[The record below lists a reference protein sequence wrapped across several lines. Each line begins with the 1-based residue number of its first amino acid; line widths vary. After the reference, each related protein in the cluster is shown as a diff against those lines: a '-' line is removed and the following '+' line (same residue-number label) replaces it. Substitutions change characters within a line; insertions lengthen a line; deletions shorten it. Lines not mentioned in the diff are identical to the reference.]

1 MNRLKSCGLGVA
13 ALSLMLST
21 NVSEAALVRQYGA
34 FGIVTYDPI
43 ATPVISPESGTI
55 FAGSQTVTISCESE
69 GAAIYYTTDGSE
81 PTKDSTAY
89 SRFKIHGK
97 TTVKAVAYDNA
108 GRLYSEVATAEYAL
122 GTCANPVIVPDGGTA
137 VASVPVISPDDDD
150 DYPLEDDDDEE
161 PPMPT
166 PVVFHDDDDEPST
179 PEPAPSP
186 VSLADSYVFRRSGQ
200 KVTISQSGEEGTIRY
215 TLDGSEPTAESA
227 AYSGAIAIDATTT
240 IKAKVFSDNYFDSET
255 VTVVFTREWDHV
267 ATPEIAVAATFTGSK
282 TRCEITCATEG
293 ASIFYTL
300 DGSDPTS
307 ASMMYEGELYITG
320 SCTLKAIALL
330 YDHIDSEIVS
340 ETITKVWVIGDT
352 MGAPDQAFTTSGDDG
367 KAFYRVTDASAP
379 NGEAMKSG
387 AITHSQS
394 SVLSTTVTGAGT
406 LTFAWR
412 TSCEKDPD
420 DVFEW
425 DHAELAVD
433 GTVVRHLD
441 GVTAWQT
448 ESVAVAG
455 DGEHA
460 LVWRYVKDDAESA
473 GEDAAWVAGFG
484 WAPSGADVAFSSW
497 AEENSITGAWN
508 ETSGGIYNV
517 FRYVFDV
524 PSGAFADTPLL
535 DIAFKDD
542 KVVVKTP
549 PVVNSDG
556 VTVSVVESSD
566 VAGKTVTATKVVDA
580 TGSTEFTKDSA
591 AESRFYR
598 LKAEVTE

>member
-1 MNRLKSCGLGVA
+1 MEMNKLMSCRLIA
-13 ALSLMLST
+13 ALLLLLVGRA
-21 NVSEAALVRQYGA
+21 VSGEPLAQQYGA

-55 FAGSQTVTISCESE
+55 FADSQTVTISCATE

-97 TTVKAVAYDNA
+97 TTIKAVAYDA
-108 GRLYSEVATAEYAL
+108 GGGLYSEVATAEYAL
-122 GTCANPVIVPDGGTA
+122 GTCVNPVIAPEGGTA
-137 VASVPVISPDDDD
+137 VAA
-150 DYPLEDDDDEE
+150 EGG
-161 PPMPT
+161 
-166 PVVFHDDDDEPST
+166 
-179 PEPAPSP
+179 
-186 VSLADSYVFRRSGQ
+186 YVFRRSGQ
-200 KVTISQSGEEGTIRY
+200 KVTISQSGVEGTIRY

-227 AYSGAIAIDATTT
+227 AYSGGITIDATTT

-255 VTVVFTREWDHV
+255 VTIVFTREWDHV

-307 ASMMYEGELYITG
+307 ASMLYEGELYITG

-330 YDHIDSEIVS
+330 DDHIDSEIAA

-394 SVLSTTVTGAGT
+394 SILSTTVTGAGT

-420 DVFEW
+420 DAFEW

-448 ESVAVAG
+448 ESVAIAG

-497 AEENSITGAWN
+497 AAANGMMGAWD
-508 ETSGGIYNV
+508 ETSGGVYNV
-517 FRYVFDV
+517 FRYVFNV
-524 PSGAFADTPLL
+524 PSGAFEETPLI
-535 DIAFKDD
+535 DIAFEDG

-556 VTVSVVESSD
+556 VTISVVESSD
-566 VAGKTVTATKVVDA
+566 VAGKTVTATKAVDA
-580 TGSTEFTKDSA
+580 SGITEFAKDA
-591 AESRFYR
+591 AASRFYR
-598 LKAEVTE
+598 LSATMTE